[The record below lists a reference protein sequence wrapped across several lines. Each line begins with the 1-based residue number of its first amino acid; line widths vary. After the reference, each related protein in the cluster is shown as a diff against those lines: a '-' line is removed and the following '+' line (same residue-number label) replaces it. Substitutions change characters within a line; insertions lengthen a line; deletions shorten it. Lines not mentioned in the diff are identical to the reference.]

1 MHVSYDNPDL
11 AIKFDL
17 EYDVELVIKER
28 YDASHKPFRPA
39 IGDFVYVQQPA
50 QGVPSFLQDSPQ
62 VWRASHRVFQAH
74 QAYPNELSSC
84 AAAQVEDSPND
95 LRRIPRTISKQTQ
108 THGAL

>member
-1 MHVSYDNPDL
+1 MHVSYDDPLDL

-39 IGDFVYVQQPA
+39 IGDLVYVQLPA

-62 VWRASHRVFQAH
+62 VSHAAPRTFQVH
-74 QAYPNELSSC
+74 QAYPNEFSSC
-84 AAAQVEDSPND
+84 AA
-95 LRRIPRTISKQTQ
+95 T
-108 THGAL
+108 